1 MATEQT
7 DEEICNRLKRGWL
20 LPYLETLDRIFSNR
34 WHYWLRT
41 AEKGEVMDEPIPK
54 IKWLTMPDKETMKNL
69 DDCIRICNNRS
80 GWDAFNI
87 FVEWLLFGF
96 GDTGIKELPA
106 GLESQIHAG
115 WYKTFN
121 LGLFLK
127 NPFDYFGQYA
137 AEFYG
142 SGKSNS
148 TAYFPTPMNVSII
161 IAEMITSEKD
171 KGASVYD
178 PCVGSGR
185 LLMAASNYSLNLYG
199 MDIDYHILN
208 VCKLNM
214 WMYVPW
220 AVFRPNWIKGIYPAE
235 SIKRGDS
242 LAVEEPI
249 SKTNPEIQQELLKYI
264 QPDLFEG

>member
-1 MATEQT
+1 M
-7 DEEICNRLKRGWL
+7 
-20 LPYLETLDRIFSNR
+20 FSNR
-34 WHYWLRT
+34 WNYWLNT
-41 AEKGEVMDEPIPK
+41 IEKGEVLDEPIPK
-54 IKWLTMPDKETMKNL
+54 IKWLSMPDKETMKNL

-80 GWDAFNI
+80 GWNAFNI

-96 GDTGIKELPA
+96 GDPAIKELPA
-106 GLESQIHAG
+106 GLEPRINAG

-142 SGKSNS
+142 SGKSNP
-148 TAYFPTPMNVSII
+148 TAYFPTPMNISIMM
-161 IAEMITSEKD
+161 AEMMMSEKD
-171 KGASVYD
+171 KVASVCD

-185 LLMAASNYSLNLYG
+185 FLMVASNYSLNLYG

-220 AVFRPNWIKGIYPAE
+220 GVCRPKNIIGLYNNTEPMEQK
-235 SIKRGDS
+235 DS
-242 LAVEEPI
+242 LALEPI
-249 SKTNPEIQQELLKYI
+249 SMTTLDVQKKLMEYT
-264 QPDLFEG
+264 QPDLFDLPPKSTNSAKK